1 MRLTVKEI
9 DITPS
14 TPISLAGFAH
24 RDTYTETVY
33 APILLKM
40 FYFTDDKNQ
49 FLLFV
54 ADLIWW
60 DDQFVEDMSVKI
72 SKDIGIDAN
81 NICFHATHNHSGPQT
96 SNKFSKELGILDE
109 GYIKYLYNTIL
120 RNTHELL
127 MKIGELVT
135 VKVYKG
141 YSDIGIYRR
150 KKHEGQILMKP
161 NEDIP
166 NDSELTFIAF
176 IGMDESMKGGLIHF
190 ACHPTSTDINEI
202 SSEFI
207 GACCR
212 KVSNRFNGVP
222 VAFLQGFTG
231 DIRPNLVANG
241 DFFRGTALHMEELGE
256 RLAEDVIRIMAN
268 PSQRFTNFTLTSSMD
283 SLPLYF
289 DESHDGHP
297 ASEMLDEW
305 RSLKLQKFMLNDQL
319 VFLFC
324 NAEMVQSYGLFAKQY
339 GQFVLPVGY
348 SNGMIGYVANDCQ
361 LRNGGY
367 EAEQFI
373 NYFNLKGKL
382 RAGSEVLIKIQLK
395 KIMEEVHNESDI

>member
-141 YSDIGIYRR
+141 FSDIGIYRR
-150 KKHEGQILMKP
+150 KKHEG
-161 NEDIP
+161 
-166 NDSELTFIAF
+166 
-176 IGMDESMKGGLIHF
+176 
-190 ACHPTSTDINEI
+190 
-202 SSEFI
+202 
-207 GACCR
+207 
-212 KVSNRFNGVP
+212 
-222 VAFLQGFTG
+222 
-231 DIRPNLVANG
+231 
-241 DFFRGTALHMEELGE
+241 
-256 RLAEDVIRIMAN
+256 
-268 PSQRFTNFTLTSSMD
+268 
-283 SLPLYF
+283 
-289 DESHDGHP
+289 
-297 ASEMLDEW
+297 
-305 RSLKLQKFMLNDQL
+305 
-319 VFLFC
+319 
-324 NAEMVQSYGLFAKQY
+324 
-339 GQFVLPVGY
+339 
-348 SNGMIGYVANDCQ
+348 
-361 LRNGGY
+361 
-367 EAEQFI
+367 
-373 NYFNLKGKL
+373 
-382 RAGSEVLIKIQLK
+382 
-395 KIMEEVHNESDI
+395 